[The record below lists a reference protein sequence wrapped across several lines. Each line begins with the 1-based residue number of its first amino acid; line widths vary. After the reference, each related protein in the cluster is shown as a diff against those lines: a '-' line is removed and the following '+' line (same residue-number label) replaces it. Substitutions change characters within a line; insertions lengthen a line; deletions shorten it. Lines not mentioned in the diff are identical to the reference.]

1 MDRTRLTG
9 VALMGLSVVQVLLFL
24 LAAARRRYAAVA
36 LPGAAGVMGI
46 SVLAFWVGWTL
57 VSLEDDLTG
66 LEFEAEPREE
76 P

>member
-24 LAAARRRYAAVA
+24 LAAARRSYAAVA
-36 LPGAAGVMGI
+36 LPVAAGVMGI

-66 LEFEAEPREE
+66 LEFEAEPLEE